1 MTQCQLNNCLF
12 VCLFACLLVCLLVCC
27 SYSNYS
33 NEPIELVARRF
44 QEIERHERE
53 MARIREF
60 ERIQKE
66 RNFGDYRKLS
76 DFDYY
81 DRSPFEYDNTQS
93 YRNNNNYVNP
103 IRNDIFFQERENYFN
118 YNDNY
123 QQQKQQTS
131 LIKRNWIEEDEED
144 ELYFYGGGRKKK
156 QLELEPKYQG
166 EDEDEDEVYIQQGS
180 PEFQEYDPADFETSS
195 TVTLSSSWST
205 DSESDYEKTSK
216 KKNYNTGTK
225 IKSKSDVSTKDIVA
239 FNSGIKPKAYA
250 PKIVDLDAPTIIKLP
265 PNPIPSTWAHIIHNP
280 LKAIQKQLPSTT
292 EILTKSISNRIWLQ
306 GLNLT
311 NPVQGIL
318 MRPPFND
325 ETFNIKHWSKFMQ
338 KLLPT
343 VMPDGYLFI
352 WVEREELADVIR
364 AAEKYLSFKYVEN
377 LCWIRRDVGNRL
389 MRESTDRNEKSGQP
403 GLFYKS
409 KMTLLILRRDP
420 NNRCKLRHQR
430 NPDCIFDFVGPG
442 RMPDGR
448 VYDVIETL
456 LDGTKLPGPH
466 LMHLWA
472 GNNPTDRLVYQ
483 ARKQW
488 IRVLEVEDI
497 LEKEDK
503 EDVPVEA
510 VEKEETEAEMV
521 TVITND
527 KLKVNEEPVETIK
540 VDETLNFQS
549 QTESENLAEIKYN
562 NPVAVLNDKI
572 STLVDPD
579 STIKV
584 GFKIPDISTF
594 DEDFCNFIICEPLSN
609 C

>member
-1 MTQCQLNNCLF
+1 MTHCQLNICF
-12 VCLFACLLVCLLVCC
+12 IACF

-60 ERIQKE
+60 ERIQNE
-66 RNFGDYRKLS
+66 RNYGDYRKLG
-76 DFDYY
+76 DFDNY

-93 YRNNNNYVNP
+93 YRNNYVKP
-103 IRNDIFFQERENYFN
+103 TRNDLFFQERENYFS
-118 YNDNY
+118 YNNNY
-123 QQQKQQTS
+123 QQQHQQPS
-131 LIKRNWIEEDEED
+131 LIKRNWIEEDEEED

-156 QLELEPKYQG
+156 QPGLESK
-166 EDEDEDEVYIQQGS
+166 DEYSDEVYIQPSSQVY
-180 PEFQEYDPADFETSS
+180 PEFQAREAEDFDEYDPADFETSS
-195 TVTLSSSWST
+195 TVTPSSSWST

-216 KKNYNTGTK
+216 KKKNNTGTK
-225 IKSKSDVSTKDIVA
+225 IKPKSHVSTKDIVA
-239 FNSGIKPKAYA
+239 FSSVIKPKAYA
-250 PKIVDLDAPTIIKLP
+250 PKMIDLDAPTIIKLP

-280 LKAIQKQLPSTT
+280 LKAIQKQLPNTT
-292 EILTKSISNRIWLQ
+292 EILTKSISNRSWLQ
-306 GLNLT
+306 GLKLR

-318 MRPPFND
+318 MRPPFNE
-325 ETFNIKHWSKFMQ
+325 ETFNIKHWAKFMQ

-377 LCWIRRDVGNRL
+377 LCWIRRDIGNRL
-389 MRESTDRNEKSGQP
+389 MRESTARNEIIVQP
-403 GLFYKS
+403 ALFYKS

-456 LDGTKLPGPH
+456 LDGTKLSGPH

-472 GNNPTDRLVYQ
+472 GNSPTDRLVYQ
-483 ARKQW
+483 ARRQW
-488 IRVLEVEDI
+488 IRVLEVEDA
-497 LEKEDK
+497 LDK
-503 EDVPVEA
+503 EDEEDIPVEA
-510 VEKEETEAEMV
+510 VEKEETEVEMAA
-521 TVITND
+521 VITKD
-527 KLKVNEEPVETIK
+527 EPKVSEEPIETII
-540 VDETLNFQS
+540 VSESLNFQS
-549 QTESENLAEIKYN
+549 SESEALIEIKDSVLIN
-562 NPVAVLNDKI
+562 NPVAVLNDNI
-572 STLVDPD
+572 STLTN
-579 STIKV
+579 STSKV
-584 GFKIPDISTF
+584 EFKIPDISTF
-594 DEDFCNFIICEPLSN
+594 DEDFCNFIVCEPLSN